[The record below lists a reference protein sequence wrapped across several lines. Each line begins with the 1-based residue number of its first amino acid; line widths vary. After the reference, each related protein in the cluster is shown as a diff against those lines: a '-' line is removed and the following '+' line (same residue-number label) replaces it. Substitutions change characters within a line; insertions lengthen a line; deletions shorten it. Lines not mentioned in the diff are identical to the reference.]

1 MGIEVKNIKMERSIK
16 NLTYFGLTFIQLRMN
31 KYKKS
36 IYHNVDEEDN
46 KIND

>member
-31 KYKKS
+31 KYKNITLMKQ
-36 IYHNVDEEDN
+36 IAREMAVH
-46 KIND
+46 